1 MYMCVVYM
9 NAHSFVCEM
18 CNSLTSC
25 TVYVNCMNVKLD
37 MEVSIAVLS
46 CYLFVS
52 GPVAVEFLSRLE
64 EQ

>member
-1 MYMCVVYM
+1 MPD
-9 NAHSFVCEM
+9 
-18 CNSLTSC
+18 SLTSC
-25 TVYVNCMNVKLD
+25 TVHVNCMNVKLD
-37 MEVSIAVLS
+37 MEVSLAVLS